1 MKTTKKEITKKY
13 KDAKI
18 VSCAYKGTDK
28 YNITDIDWD
37 DLREDDFGDFFIEH
51 RTLRG
56 GMSILYILID
66 GKFAKIVDYKVKE
79 KLYTLKKECEKYYP
93 ISKHTN
99 KAYPIGEWGVP
110 LTMLDEVN
118 NIEITNTSGHFDYS
132 NNEYVFRFNTV
143 NGNFNID
150 KLADHLVKY
159 TNEFFK
165 L

>member
-1 MKTTKKEITKKY
+1 MKTTKKEIIKKY

-93 ISKHTN
+93 HSREG
-99 KAYPIGEWGVP
+99 AYPLSIWKLP
-110 LTMLDEVN
+110 LTMLDEV
-118 NIEITNTSGHFDYS
+118 IP
-132 NNEYVFRFNTV
+132 FNTV
-143 NGNFNID
+143 SLSYNNGLYNYEFKANPD
-150 KLADHLVKY
+150 VDVFELNRYLTKATK
-159 TNEFFK
+159 EFFK